1 MDNKEQ
7 IFTDDIPDVVATYK
21 DNKIARPQLPH
32 LHNRCEIYYNISG
45 AKGYIVDKKVY
56 PCQGHDL
63 FIVPKAK
70 VHKAIVTAE
79 AEYHRC
85 VISIDSR
92 VIDYIN
98 LMPGTSRN
106 LAWLDCVGDTVTP
119 KINLDSETHEAI
131 LAFIDKYNSEDGELS
146 RFAGLLELLDTLGSQ
161 FKISPMA
168 EAIIP
173 ESLAIRS
180 LIAIEDNF
188 QNAKISDIAEKLY
201 VNSGHLGK
209 IFKAEFGLTISDY
222 LIMRKIAEAKR
233 LLYTGLSVKEACH
246 LSGFGN
252 YSNFIRT
259 FKKIEGYPPGKFEIN
274 SEPIS

>member
-1 MDNKEQ
+1 MILSF
-7 IFTDDIPDVVATYK
+7 IFWSQTCFQNQDFI
-21 DNKIARPQLPH
+21 IA
-32 LHNRCEIYYNISG
+32 G
-45 AKGYIVDKKVY
+45 
-56 PCQGHDL
+56 
-63 FIVPKAK
+63 
-70 VHKAIVTAE
+70 VTAGTLK
-79 AEYHRC
+79 RN
-85 VISIDSR
+85 
-92 VIDYIN
+92 VIDPM
-98 LMPGTSRN
+98 L
-106 LAWLDCVGDTVTP
+106 
-119 KINLDSETHEAI
+119 K
-131 LAFIDKYNSEDGELS
+131 
-146 RFAGLLELLDTLGSQ
+146 LLDTLGSQ
-161 FKISPMA
+161 FKIAPMA

-209 IFKAEFGLTISDY
+209 IFKAELGLTISDY

>member
-1 MDNKEQ
+1 MGSKEQ
-7 IFTDDIPDVVATYK
+7 MFTADTPDVVAYYK
-21 DNKIARPQLPH
+21 VGEINRTKLPH
-32 LHNRCEIYYNISG
+32 LHNRYEIYYNISG
-45 AKGYIVDKKVY
+45 AKGFIVDKKVY
-56 PCQGHDL
+56 PCSGHDL

-70 VHKAIVTAE
+70 VHKAIVTVDG
-79 AEYHRC
+79 EYRRC

-92 VIDYIN
+92 VVDYIN
-98 LMPGTSRN
+98 LMPGASRN
-106 LAWLDCVGDTVTP
+106 LAWIDCIGDTITP
-119 KINLDSETHEAI
+119 KINLDGDTHDAM
-131 LAFIDKYNSEDGELS
+131 LAFIDEYNADDDELS
-146 RFAGLLELLDTLGSQ
+146 RFARLLRLLGVLGSR
-161 FKISPMA
+161 FRSAPMA

-173 ESLAIRS
+173 ESLAVRA

-188 QNAKISDIAEKLY
+188 HDAKISDIAEKLY

-209 IFKAEFGLTISDY
+209 IFKAELGLTISDY

-233 LLYTGLSVKEACH
+233 LLYMGLSVKEACH

-259 FKKIEGYPPGKFEIN
+259 FKKIEGYPPGKFEII